1 MIKLK
6 KKVSVIMPFFRK
18 KKFFREA
25 YNSILNQN
33 YVNIE
38 IIIIYDDHNFSE
50 LDFVKSVIDKK
61 NTIILINKKNRGAAY
76 SRNLGIKKSK
86 GYYIAFLDCDDIWRN
101 NKLSQQISFMEKYQL
116 EFTCTNYSAINEKG
130 DFMYSITCPKILNRK
145 NLLQSCDIGLSTV
158 ILKKKILNNFK
169 FKNLLTK
176 EDYLLWLQITKK
188 NIHIHCVKKNL
199 ASWRDVKGSLS
210 SSIIQRIKD
219 SFKIYYYYEKQFLFQ
234 SIISIVILSLNSFRK
249 KIKRF
254 YL

>member
-158 ILKKKILNNFK
+158 ILKKKF
-169 FKNLLTK
+169 
-176 EDYLLWLQITKK
+176 
-188 NIHIHCVKKNL
+188 
-199 ASWRDVKGSLS
+199 
-210 SSIIQRIKD
+210 
-219 SFKIYYYYEKQFLFQ
+219 
-234 SIISIVILSLNSFRK
+234 
-249 KIKRF
+249 
-254 YL
+254 

>member
-1 MIKLK
+1 
-6 KKVSVIMPFFRK
+6 
-18 KKFFREA
+18 
-25 YNSILNQN
+25 
-33 YVNIE
+33 
-38 IIIIYDDHNFSE
+38 
-50 LDFVKSVIDKK
+50 
-61 NTIILINKKNRGAAY
+61 
-76 SRNLGIKKSK
+76 
-86 GYYIAFLDCDDIWRN
+86 
-101 NKLSQQISFMEKYQL
+101 
-116 EFTCTNYSAINEKG
+116 
-130 DFMYSITCPKILNRK
+130 
-145 NLLQSCDIGLSTV
+145 LSTV

-210 SSIIQRIKD
+210 SSIMQRIKD